1 MSKISKHITYKE
13 ATKSATALRLG
24 IENTPND
31 YELQNMELIAE
42 KVFEPLRR
50 AVNGPIK
57 INSFFR
63 CEELNKAIG
72 GSNRSQHCQ
81 GRAIDIDDFYGY
93 VSNSYMYYYIKD
105 NLDFDQLIWEFG
117 TDTNPDW
124 VHVSY
129 VDGDSN
135 NVTFDGSGYAT
146 GYFYLDQTGS
156 SRTFNIQQLSTLDND
171 WLRITSS
178 GNSGTV
184 CVIQNDGG
192 SAVGC

>member
-1 MSKISKHITYKE
+1 MNLISKHITYKE
-13 ATKSATALRLG
+13 ATRSVTALRLG
-24 IENTPND
+24 IENVPNE

-72 GSNRSQHCQ
+72 GSSKSQHCQ
-81 GRAIDIDDFYGY
+81 GRAIDIDDVYGY

-135 NVTFDGSGYAT
+135 RKRCLLAYKEDGKTKYKDISNV
-146 GYFYLDQTGS
+146 
-156 SRTFNIQQLSTLDND
+156 
-171 WLRITSS
+171 
-178 GNSGTV
+178 
-184 CVIQNDGG
+184 
-192 SAVGC
+192 